1 MAGIGPKG
9 AGELIQKFGS
19 VQYIYDHLEELDIK
33 PAMKAKLEKSRDNAL
48 LSYDLGTIRR
58 DAPIDTDLS
67 HYVKGEGDPQ
77 KATATM
83 VKLELFSL
91 LDKFGLSLNAQPQE
105 DVPAAERPGLKEY
118 EDGAPLLPML
128 EDAGEAIFYA
138 QWENGAL
145 KSLVFSHRGR
155 CTG

>member
-1 MAGIGPKG
+1 M
-9 AGELIQKFGS
+9 
-19 VQYIYDHLEELDIK
+19 
-33 PAMKAKLEKSRDNAL
+33 
-48 LSYDLGTIRR
+48 GTIRR

-105 DVPAAERPGLKEY
+105 DASAAERPRPQG
-118 EDGAPLLPML
+118 
-128 EDAGEAIFYA
+128 
-138 QWENGAL
+138 
-145 KSLVFSHRGR
+145 V
-155 CTG
+155 

>member
-1 MAGIGPKG
+1 MK
-9 AGELIQKFGS
+9 QKLANS
-19 VQYIYDHLEELDIK
+19 K
-33 PAMKAKLEKSRDNAL
+33 DNAF

-91 LDKFGLSLNAQPQE
+91 LDKFGLSAKR
-105 DVPAAERPGLKEY
+105 PAPGGRPRR
-118 EDGAPLLPML
+118 GAPRPQ
-128 EDAGEAIFYA
+128 G
-138 QWENGAL
+138 
-145 KSLVFSHRGR
+145 V
-155 CTG
+155 

>member
-1 MAGIGPKG
+1 M
-9 AGELIQKFGS
+9 
-19 VQYIYDHLEELDIK
+19 QYIYDHLEELDIK

-67 HYVKGEGDPQ
+67 HYVKGEGDPK

-91 LDKFGLSLNAQPQE
+91 LDN
-105 DVPAAERPGLKEY
+105 V
-118 EDGAPLLPML
+118 LL
-128 EDAGEAIFYA
+128 AG
-138 QWENGAL
+138 
-145 KSLVFSHRGR
+145 
-155 CTG
+155 